1 MARVVFL
8 LPLVLFAVVAG
19 YFAVPLLTGRD
30 PGELP
35 SALID
40 RPVPDMALPPL
51 FEGAPGLA
59 SDDLRGGVM
68 LVNFFASWCLPC
80 RAEHPV
86 LTKLAQSETLHGISY
101 KDEPAR
107 TREWLAELGDP
118 FERIGTDTSGRTAI
132 EWGVYGVPETYI
144 IDRDGRI
151 RYRHA
156 GPVTRAVL
164 KDEILPLLRRLR
176 EAAS

>member
-1 MARVVFL
+1 MTRVVFL

-51 FEGAPGLA
+51 FEGAPGLG
-59 SDDLRGGVM
+59 SDDLRGGVT
-68 LVNFFASWCLPC
+68 LVNFFASWCVPC

-86 LTKLAQSETLHGISY
+86 LTRLAQSETLHGISY
-101 KDEPAR
+101 KDDPAR

-118 FERIGTDTSGRTAI
+118 FERIGTDTSGRAAI

-156 GPVTRAVL
+156 GPVTRTVL
-164 KDEILPLLRRLR
+164 EDEILPLLRHLR
-176 EAAS
+176 EAES